1 MTCYLTPGESVST
14 NTHELSLMGD
24 YALAMIAGIWL
35 ADGLLLLVAPRFII
49 THLRRTLTESPT
61 ILRWEWLAVLGG
73 GIVLVAGQT
82 LLYQP
87 LWMIMAGAMIAKGL
101 FLSMGPS
108 QWRTRILDWC
118 LSREDVD
125 YRFWGLSLCALAT
138 LLFRALGWIN
148 GS

>member
-1 MTCYLTPGESVST
+1 MTCHLPPCESASA
-14 NTHELSLMGD
+14 NTHELSFMGD
-24 YALAMIAGIWL
+24 YALTMIAGIWL

-49 THLRRTLTESPT
+49 THLRQTLTESPT

-73 GIVLVAGQT
+73 GIVFVAGQH

-87 LWMIMAGAMIAKGL
+87 LWMIMAVAMIAKGV

-108 QWRTRILDWC
+108 QWRTPILDWC

-138 LLFRALGWIN
+138 LLFHALGWIA